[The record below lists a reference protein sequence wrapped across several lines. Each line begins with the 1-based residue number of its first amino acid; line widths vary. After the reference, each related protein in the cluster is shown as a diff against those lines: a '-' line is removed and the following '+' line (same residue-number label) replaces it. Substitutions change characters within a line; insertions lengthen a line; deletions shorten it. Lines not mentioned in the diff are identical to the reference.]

1 MELCNTRQVVLARLY
16 HGSGDEEMTDKISYN
31 EWIKKIELAR
41 KEARTALLDEL
52 SKWNDSQPTSGQ
64 FGDAT
69 DHYLNLKKWIADKR
83 GDKK

>member
-41 KEARTALLDEL
+41 KEARTALLAELEKFVVDYAREHDASFLRDEL
-52 SKWNDSQPTSGQ
+52 R
-64 FGDAT
+64 
-69 DHYLNLKKWIADKR
+69 KR
-83 GDKK
+83 LIELRKGES